1 MLVPAVAMAGG
12 AARSEW
18 RGTAIRH
25 SRKRVCARVD
35 DDATSRDGSYV
46 STTSSSAAVVPVLI
60 VGRSVR
66 CRSLAY
72 YRLRVAC
79 MGPAGARASAS
90 RIYRYTQSPAVLVM
104 RGTYTLKPLTVR
116 GGPRVRMRARARA
129 GRAAMHA
136 VALLI

>member
-72 YRLRVAC
+72 YFPRSCEAECILSQLYGNSSHLYWKWPVVGVWALDEAPL
-79 MGPAGARASAS
+79 GGGSA
-90 RIYRYTQSPAVLVM
+90 
-104 RGTYTLKPLTVR
+104 
-116 GGPRVRMRARARA
+116 
-129 GRAAMHA
+129 
-136 VALLI
+136 ALDWDGD